1 MAPACGRLIK
11 PRQSSGQS
19 GTGRNRAAPG
29 LPTMLGCS
37 TQQMTLMRRGGSSLL
52 LRSRQSEAEAIERPQ
67 RRRVKPIRYVQ
78 DRASSED
85 EAQTPGR
92 GLPPPPA
99 IPPVRR
105 RFILPNNGPLVEVPP
120 VPQLDL
126 TNYQHVMTLGTSL
139 RQAIDL
145 QGHQGTQ
152 GVPVPTPSSSGGMMR
167 EESAVQVP
175 TVCPNSSPGQWQQ
188 KDNTTS
194 LLHEVLV
201 KQEIILQQQ
210 RGLTK
215 MVQDLFVAVAALQGL
230 TTGGSV
236 ETRHHSIFPLADVQ
250 ALMALERELGIS
262 ATLAHEL
269 SSTLSLAGGSTVKDT
284 VWRVLK
290 GAMTNALAK
299 GITWRGQNGKVA
311 FERLHLKGIVIAA
324 VRRNPVCVAST
335 EAEIVNT
342 IKKWFYWAGDRDGGR
357 KRRMPTQPTP
367 QPAQDSV
374 QD

>member
-1 MAPACGRLIK
+1 M
-11 PRQSSGQS
+11 S
-19 GTGRNRAAPG
+19 
-29 LPTMLGCS
+29 
-37 TQQMTLMRRGGSSLL
+37 L
-52 LRSRQSEAEAIERPQ
+52 LRSIIAFCKLLFFFLSLF
-67 RRRVKPIRYVQ
+67 Y
-78 DRASSED
+78 
-85 EAQTPGR
+85 T
-92 GLPPPPA
+92 L
-99 IPPVRR
+99 
-105 RFILPNNGPLVEVPP
+105 F
-120 VPQLDL
+120 
-126 TNYQHVMTLGTSL
+126 QHVMTLGTSL

-250 ALMALERELGIS
+250 ALMALERELGLN

-269 SSTLSLAGGSTVKDT
+269 VSFFCSLQQCFGQCILACTSNLCVVQLKDT

-311 FERLHLKGIVIAA
+311 FERLHLKGIVL
-324 VRRNPVCVAST
+324 VSGKNRWFVFGKLCLVYCGSLHMFLDEGVEVASAKKVKKLSKAFLLAFSALNKACCQLVKT
-335 EAEIVNT
+335 TGPSTTNSLSLRKCKMHGENGRQLPGICLGNLLRKNAEEMM
-342 IKKWFYWAGDRDGGR
+342 D
-357 KRRMPTQPTP
+357 
-367 QPAQDSV
+367 
-374 QD
+374 